1 MEKLPLRRKKKITA
15 VAAASTNQIGDILMK
30 LLTLGTMVL
39 LLAGFALG
47 GDCDHEDCD
56 GVTPCADCTCDDGDD
71 TVTDDCTCEGTVE
84 GCTGDCCTCEADTCD
99 EECTC
104 ECGNCEEAV
113 EEVVEESH
121 CGGGGC
127 NGGGCH

>member
-1 MEKLPLRRKKKITA
+1 
-15 VAAASTNQIGDILMK
+15 MK
-30 LLTLGTMVL
+30 LLTLGMMVL

-56 GVTPCADCTCDDGDD
+56 GVTPCDNCTCEDIDE
-71 TVTDDCTCEGTVE
+71 TVTDDCTCEGTIE
-84 GCTGDCCTCEADTCD
+84 DCTGDCCNCESEMCD

-104 ECGNCEEAV
+104 GCEDCDAVEEAV
-113 EEVVEESH
+113 EVEESH

-127 NGGGCH
+127 GGGGCQ